1 MERPSFLDQE
11 PPAGYVPGIGRG
23 ATGFSTK
30 EKQVVSNG
38 DKGRRIPKRYREN
51 LNNHLQSQPKDDED
65 DEAANVFKTLELKLA
80 QKKRKELM
88 KRMMTIQLILQT

>member
-30 EKQVVSNG
+30 KSKWLV
-38 DKGRRIPKRYREN
+38 
-51 LNNHLQSQPKDDED
+51 
-65 DEAANVFKTLELKLA
+65 
-80 QKKRKELM
+80 
-88 KRMMTIQLILQT
+88 MMTKEEEYRKGTVKI